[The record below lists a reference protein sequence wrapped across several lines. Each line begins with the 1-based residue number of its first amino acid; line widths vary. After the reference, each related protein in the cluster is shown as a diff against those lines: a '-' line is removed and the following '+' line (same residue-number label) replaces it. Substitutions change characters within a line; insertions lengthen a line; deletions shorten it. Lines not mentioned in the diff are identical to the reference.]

1 MDRNPCTLTALLD
14 RWVCERGEQIALYFQ
29 DRKLTFRDLQQRS
42 RTAAGVLSQLG
53 IGPGSRVAFLDRNHI
68 SFFELMFGALYLG
81 ATLLPLNF
89 RLAPTELLYVL
100 TDSDAELLFVSA
112 DYLPIVLSLRAHIP
126 RLQRVIVIDE
136 SEGSE
141 YSQLFVDAPRLSPV
155 SLHHAELDD
164 VAVQMYTSGTTG
176 QPKGALLTHR
186 GLWAVVEQGLGWCP
200 WQSGDVGMAPMPLF
214 HIGGCGWSLVML
226 HAGLS
231 VVLLRDPDP
240 LSLMRAVQRFRVTQ
254 MFVVPVLLSAM
265 VNHPQRADFDLRSL
279 RHLFYGASP
288 ISAEVLASA
297 LANLSCGFVQV
308 YGLTEATGT
317 LTFLSA
323 EDHLADRDRL
333 RSCGRP
339 GKDVTIRVIDA
350 AGRDV
355 PIGTV
360 GEIIAKSP
368 QVMAGYYNQP
378 EATSLA
384 IRDGWLYTG
393 DAGYLDGD
401 GYLYICDRVKDMIIS
416 GGENIYPAEVESVL
430 SAHPAIADL
439 AVIGI
444 PDPQWGES
452 VVACIVCKPG
462 AHLELAE
469 LIQWARPRLA
479 GYKIPRRIEMR
490 TSLPRN
496 ASGKVLRRELRAPYW
511 EDEKRQVS

>member
-14 RWVCERGEQIALYFQ
+14 HWVCERGEQIALYFQ

-360 GEIIAKSP
+360 GEIIAKS
-368 QVMAGYYNQP
+368 
-378 EATSLA
+378 L
-384 IRDGWLYTG
+384 
-393 DAGYLDGD
+393 
-401 GYLYICDRVKDMIIS
+401 
-416 GGENIYPAEVESVL
+416 GGRGALI
-430 SAHPAIADL
+430 HTRDL
-439 AVIGI
+439 AEACEVANGI
-444 PDPQWGES
+444 APE
-452 VVACIVCKPG
+452 
-462 AHLELAE
+462 HLELAVADPESLLPGIRHAGAIFMGVYSSESLGDYCAGPNHVLPTARTARFSSPLGVYDFQKRSSVIRVSREGAATLGRIASE
-469 LIQWARPRLA
+469 LAHGEGLPAHARSAEFRL
-479 GYKIPRRIEMR
+479 P
-490 TSLPRN
+490 
-496 ASGKVLRRELRAPYW
+496 
-511 EDEKRQVS
+511 